1 MVVFKAKLYI
11 SVWAFVFAPITLFL
25 WPFHFHFPMSAISH
39 SFHFHFPMSPFSS
52 SIQLAFPFLVSV
64 SQLSARWQLCSSS
77 FRHSGSCWHCTARG
91 YRHCIQIY
99 KYTNTQTQIHK
110 YKFRNTQI
118 QLCPL
123 SFRHSG
129 SCCFRICCTE
139 LEYISLHKNYYTA
152 QFRLEK
158 A

>member
-1 MVVFKAKLYI
+1 MVVFKARLYI
-11 SVWAFVFAPITLFL
+11 SVWAFVFAPITLSL

-39 SFHFHFPMSPFSS
+39 SFHFHFPISPFSS

-99 KYTNTQTQIHK
+99 KYTDTNTQIHK
-110 YKFRNTQI
+110 YTNTQI
-118 QLCPL
+118 QIHL
-123 SFRHSG
+123 
-129 SCCFRICCTE
+129 
-139 LEYISLHKNYYTA
+139 SLHIVKYQNHPITPA
-152 QFRLEK
+152 RLVPTVCNDY
-158 A
+158 ALHPSRSPHTMV